1 MNFRIGASQ
10 DTMTHLSP
18 KIQRKNF
25 YHLVQNT
32 LWMGLASAATARF
45 ASVYAIRVG
54 ATPLELGLL
63 ASMPAIFMMIAA
75 TWSGWWIRRYKTSAD
90 AMRWPSFGLR
100 LGFPLLFIA
109 PFLPLDWQPVWV
121 IFALIVPA
129 IPAGVQGVIFI
140 IMLREAVNP
149 KFLTALFSRRQMAW
163 NIGIAISTLAFGLW
177 LEQVAFPL
185 NYQIMY
191 FVATGLAVVGWR
203 HLNSVQTLPVA
214 PAVTAAAQTIGS
226 VWKSSGFRTVALVAV
241 AIHIGWFAVAPIVPL
256 WLVREFAAGEAF
268 IALYGISE
276 LIAASFIALFTNRIV
291 ARIGNGNMIAI
302 GMLGTALSAG
312 LLAFAPAA
320 EFTVLAAALGGASWT
335 AAAIGLFG
343 FFSER
348 TNSEPRITTLYTQII
363 ALATFFGPLIGSGL
377 ANSGLH
383 LGIVLVGGA
392 LLRLI
397 AAIITWACVH
407 YKTSLFPAL
416 QVARPRN

>member
-1 MNFRIGASQ
+1 MNSKYGASQ

-45 ASVYAIRVG
+45 ATVYAIRVG

-75 TWSGWWIRRYKTSAD
+75 TWSSWWISRYKTSAD

-109 PFLPLDWQPVWV
+109 PFIPAEWQSVWV

-149 KFLTALFSRRQMAW
+149 KFLTPLFSRRQMAW

-177 LEQVAFPL
+177 LERVAFPL

-191 FVATGLAVVGWR
+191 FIATGLAVVGWR
-203 HLNSVQTLPVA
+203 HLNSVQTLPAA
-214 PAVTAAAQTIGS
+214 PAVTAAAQTTGRIWQS
-226 VWKSSGFRTVALVAV
+226 TGFRTVALVAV
-241 AIHIGWFAVAPIVPL
+241 VIHIGWFAIAPIVPL
-256 WLVREFAAGEAF
+256 WLVREFEAGETF

-276 LIAASFIALFTNRIV
+276 LLAASFIALFTSKIA

-302 GMLGTALSAG
+302 GMLGTTLSAG
-312 LLAFAPAA
+312 ILAFAPAA
-320 EFTVLAAALGGASWT
+320 EFTLLAAAIGGAAWT
-335 AAAIGLFG
+335 ASAIGLFG

-348 TNSEPRITTLYTQII
+348 NTSEARITTIYTQII

-377 ANSGLH
+377 ANNGVH
-383 LGIVLVGGA
+383 LAIVLVGGA

-397 AAIITWACVH
+397 AAIITWCCVH
-407 YKTSLFPAL
+407 YHISLFPTL